1 MYDELYKLLPTVVMM
16 LLIKVTH
23 NIRLGNQNLV
33 CVALWGMSDSI
44 FFFFWQLNFYIF
56 NTINSHLH
64 LFDLSN
70 YMNWLAECELLYFSF
85 KP

>member
-1 MYDELYKLLPTVVMM
+1 MSFFFFLLFGFYFETIMYDELYKLLPTVVMM

-44 FFFFWQLNFYIF
+44 FFFFFL
-56 NTINSHLH
+56 TIK
-64 LFDLSN
+64 
-70 YMNWLAECELLYFSF
+70 LLYI
-85 KP
+85 